1 MIPRVFNASVFSL
14 TTFIDRYLIGLLI
27 AVASVKAVQGL
38 TTQYYQATQLVMLPL
53 GIFGMA
59 MSTAAFP
66 TLTEYVAQGRMDRV
80 RSVILETLRNILFLS
95 IPSSIGLIVLAE
107 PIIQALLAHGSF
119 RISDAV
125 STSIPLAFFAVGLAG
140 LAAVE
145 ILTRSFYAMRDSR
158 TPVTISILQFALK
171 VAIGLILLNPFA
183 VWGGPSWGMGALAFS
198 TSLAN
203 LAEAVV
209 LFIILDQRVKEM
221 LKPELLYFI
230 LRVLL
235 ASACMGIVVLVVRI
249 LLDTLP
255 APTSGLVGIA
265 LTLLKLSIELFVGLF
280 IFLRASR
287 FFRLEELELVRR
299 LLGRLK
305 LSWML

>member
-1 MIPRVFNASVFSL
+1 
-14 TTFIDRYLIGLLI
+14 
-27 AVASVKAVQGL
+27 
-38 TTQYYQATQLVMLPL
+38 
-53 GIFGMA
+53 
-59 MSTAAFP
+59 
-66 TLTEYVAQGRMDRV
+66 
-80 RSVILETLRNILFLS
+80 
-95 IPSSIGLIVLAE
+95 
-107 PIIQALLAHGSF
+107 
-119 RISDAV
+119 
-125 STSIPLAFFAVGLAG
+125 LAG

-145 ILTRSFYAMRDSR
+145 ILTRSFYAMRDSK
-158 TPVTISILQFALK
+158 TPVTISILQFAWK
-171 VAIGLILLNPFA
+171 VAIGLVLLNPFA

-249 LLDTLP
+249 LLDVLP